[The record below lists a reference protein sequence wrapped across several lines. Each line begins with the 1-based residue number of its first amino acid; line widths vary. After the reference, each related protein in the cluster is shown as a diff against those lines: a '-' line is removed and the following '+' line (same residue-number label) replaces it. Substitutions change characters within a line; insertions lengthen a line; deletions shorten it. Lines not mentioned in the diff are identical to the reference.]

1 MVDEQCIFLRHKNY
15 NVNYN
20 IHQSLTLCIQGDLWN
35 KYGRKISFIF
45 FCNQKKL
52 GLERPKIAS
61 GDDLFWIVKVKVTQ
75 SCPTLCDPMDYTVHE
90 ILQARILECV
100 AVPFSRGS
108 SQHRDR
114 TQVSHISGFLDS
126 TYLHIFGEG
135 NVNPLQ
141 CSCLENPRDGGSWW
155 AAVYGDAQSRTRLK
169 RLSSSSSG

>member
-35 KYGRKISFIF
+35 TYGRKISFIF

-75 SCPTLCDPMDYTVHE
+75 SCPTRCDSMDYTVHG
-90 ILQARILECV
+90 ILQGRILE
-100 AVPFSRGS
+100 
-108 SQHRDR
+108 
-114 TQVSHISGFLDS
+114 
-126 TYLHIFGEG
+126 
-135 NVNPLQ
+135 
-141 CSCLENPRDGGSWW
+141 
-155 AAVYGDAQSRTRLK
+155 
-169 RLSSSSSG
+169 

>member
-1 MVDEQCIFLRHKNY
+1 MPLVDEQCIYLRHKNY

-20 IHQSLTLCIQGDLWN
+20 IHQSLALCIQGDLWN
-35 KYGRKISFIF
+35 NFGRKISFIF
-45 FCNQKKL
+45 FYNQKKL

-100 AVPFSRGS
+100 ALPFSRGS

-114 TQVSHISGFLDS
+114 TQVFHISGFWIVP
-126 TYLHIFGEG
+126 IFI
-135 NVNPLQ
+135 L
-141 CSCLENPRDGGSWW
+141 
-155 AAVYGDAQSRTRLK
+155 
-169 RLSSSSSG
+169 